1 MFSWKREECGNPCI
15 ELPVC
20 HPAGSFGSSARRFWI
35 QCGSFWTARLS
46 FWGARLAFW
55 AAQLSFRA
63 AQLSSRACW
72 ATAVQ
77 YLVLGRL
84 ARLIYM
90 FDNACSEQSTSQQP
104 HTKGVILGVPELG
117 PRNRSCSCGRRRVT
131 HSWCDLVPGTD
142 PCFCHVLFWVASPAE
157 HRTVHEF
164 WLCISHGSP
173 CLQASL

>member
-1 MFSWKREECGNPCI
+1 MT
-15 ELPVC
+15 
-20 HPAGSFGSSARRFWI
+20 
-35 QCGSFWTARLS
+35 FWTARLS

-63 AQLSSRACW
+63 AQLSFRACW
-72 ATAVQ
+72 APAVQ
-77 YLVLGRL
+77 YVVPGRP

-142 PCFCHVLFWVASPAE
+142 PYFGHVFFWGQALQGIALCMSSGCASATDRPASKQACDNGCL
-157 HRTVHEF
+157 RG
-164 WLCISHGSP
+164 SHS
-173 CLQASL
+173 

>member
-1 MFSWKREECGNPCI
+1 MIWKKRYFTRHELGNKKYEVLKSSVSVYPRSR
-15 ELPVC
+15 LPVA
-20 HPAGSFGSSARRFWI
+20 AGPRCR
-35 QCGSFWTARLS
+35 T
-46 FWGARLAFW
+46 
-55 AAQLSFRA
+55 
-63 AQLSSRACW
+63 CW
-72 ATAVQ
+72 APAVQ
-77 YLVLGRL
+77 YVVPGRL

-104 HTKGVILGVPELG
+104 HTKGVPLGVPELG